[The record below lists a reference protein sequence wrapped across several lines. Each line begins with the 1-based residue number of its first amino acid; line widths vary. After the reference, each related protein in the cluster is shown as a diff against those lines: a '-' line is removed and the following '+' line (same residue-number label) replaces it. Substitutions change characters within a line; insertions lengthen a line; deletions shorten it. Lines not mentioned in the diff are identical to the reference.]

1 MAKNNKFSVGEELW
15 ILDNDNVV
23 RKYCV
28 DEIETRSSGGSPEI
42 VYYHFQLED
51 GTDVRREE
59 SLCFKSSD
67 QLLEHVK
74 EMINIVKNL

>member
-1 MAKNNKFSVGEELW
+1 MAKDNKFFVGDELW
-15 ILDNDNVV
+15 ILDNDNRVRRYTVV
-23 RKYCV
+23 
-28 DEIETRSSGGSPEI
+28 EIETRSGGGDVESY
-42 VYYHFQLED
+42 YYHLED
-51 GTDVRREE
+51 GAGGRIRREE